1 MSFMPK
7 AETDTSFGKFF
18 FSEMFKWYEDSMK
31 AVKRWL
37 EDEKN

>member
-7 AETDTSFGKFF
+7 TETDTGFGKFF

-31 AVKRWL
+31 AGKPL
-37 EDEKN
+37 GA